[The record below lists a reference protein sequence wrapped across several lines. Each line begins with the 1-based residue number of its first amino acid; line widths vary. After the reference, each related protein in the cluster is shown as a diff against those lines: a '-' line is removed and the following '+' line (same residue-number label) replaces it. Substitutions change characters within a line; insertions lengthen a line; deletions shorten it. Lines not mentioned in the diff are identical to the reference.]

1 MEAHMNKFF
10 KVILKIASLL
20 SVIVGVLFVVYF
32 WNLDQKVLGWAYKQV
47 NLMFDRKKVDQV
59 F

>member
-1 MEAHMNKFF
+1 MKKFW
-10 KVILKIASLL
+10 KVFGKIAGILTA
-20 SVIVGVLFVVYF
+20 VIGVLFVVYF

-47 NLMFDRKKVDQV
+47 NAMFDRKPVDIK

>member
-1 MEAHMNKFF
+1 MNPM
-10 KVILKIASLL
+10 KVLSTAAKIGGITLAS
-20 SVIVGVLFVVYF
+20 LFVVYF

-47 NLMFDRKKVDQV
+47 NTMFDRKEVDIK